1 MFGKGGGPLNAWI
14 REFCELVFIQTLQA
28 FIFALVIS
36 FVLNMMTVTMSNEV
50 DQKTAL
56 SVICIVALTSIFKVE
71 EIARRI
77 FGFGPTKADHGN
89 AVQSIGKGM
98 MAFRMGKNL
107 LDNGRKIV
115 GGAGA
120 FLGSHGDKVKAM
132 KRYNK
137 QLGALEA
144 DNKSG
149 GAQSSV
155 KKSITLSSATG
166 NKGNDEA
173 RKAKIAERDKLI
185 NQAKAKTNEA
195 NNKRNQINQMNKT
208 KPKNNQTKAQRN
220 EEKQQLELQAQS
232 ADQEA
237 KNLRN
242 RADKIQ
248 AELDAEESTAG
259 SSAPVTIT
267 FDGGNGGGGSSRA
280 NNYNQKRLQYEEEY
294 KAKMKEIGK
303 RKKQGVRTMVSGFA
317 ETGAAMVGF
326 TAGSAMSLASTNDFG
341 QALSDGITTAGT
353 ADAVTAG
360 AVDLTFAVG
369 DFVDNRLKNVGD
381 VLSEYGKNVA
391 DAYEESVAQMNQIDK
406 DITAQTQKEMEN
418 MNKEAEQAMDRAV
431 KNASRSSGG
440 RSSGSRARNI
450 GKAVVK
456 GAGTTIKSQIKDH
469 SVVAQKRILEQTK
482 ARVNASYAASAP
494 SKDIDRNIYN

>member
-1 MFGKGGGPLNAWI
+1 MFGKGGGALNMWLK
-14 REFCELVFIQTLQA
+14 EFCELVFIQTLQA
-28 FIFALVIS
+28 FVFA
-36 FVLNMMTVTMSNEV
+36 FVCAFIVNLSATNIIEDN
-50 DQKTAL
+50 DRNTAYGI
-56 SVICIVALTSIFKVE
+56 ICIAAFTSIFKIE
-71 EIARRI
+71 EILRRI

-89 AVQSIGKGM
+89 AIQSIGKGM
-98 MAFRMGKNL
+98 MAFKMGKNL

-120 FLGSHGDKVKAM
+120 FLGAHGDKVKAM
-132 KRYNK
+132 KRYQK

-149 GAQSSV
+149 GQSSV

-220 EEKQQLELQAQS
+220 TEKQQLELQAQS

-242 RADKIQ
+242 QADKIQ
-248 AELDAEESTAG
+248 AELDAEESSASG
-259 SSAPVTIT
+259 SAPVTIT
-267 FDGGNGGGGSSRA
+267 FDGGNGGGGSGRA
-280 NNYNQKRLQYEEEY
+280 NNYNQKMLQYEEEY
-294 KAKMKEIGK
+294 KAKIKEINK
-303 RKKQGVRTMVSGFA
+303 NKHQGVKTMISGFA

-326 TAGSAMSLASTNDFG
+326 TAGTAMSVASSNDWG
-341 QALSDGITTAGT
+341 NALKDGITVAGT
-353 ADAVTAG
+353 SDALAAG
-360 AVDLTFAVG
+360 AVDLTFSAG
-369 DFVDNRLKNVGD
+369 EFLDNRLKNAHD
-381 VLSEYGKNVA
+381 LRDEYKKNVA
-391 DAYEESVAQMNQIDK
+391 AAYEESIAQINQADK
-406 DITAQTQKEMEN
+406 QITEQTQREMEN
-418 MNKEAEQAMDRAV
+418 INKEAEQAMDRAL

-440 RSSGSRARNI
+440 SRTGSVGKTRARVQ
-450 GKAVVK
+450 GLDR
-456 GAGTTIKSQIKDH
+456 TIASH
-469 SVVAQKRILEQTK
+469 SISAQKTIIEQTK
-482 ARVNASYAASAP
+482 ARVNASFAASSP